1 MWLERL
7 ALLPWRNKSCAR
19 EQAYRAYRETGTLA
33 A

>member
-1 MWLERL
+1 
-7 ALLPWRNKSCAR
+7 LLPWRNKSCAR